1 MLVNRQVLLAET
13 EVNYG
18 VSPAPT
24 AVDNAILVENISW
37 SNEGLRMQERPV
49 VKTSFGKL
57 AHIYGG
63 SLRTLS
69 FDVELKGG
77 GLVGNT
83 QARQVPELDPL
94 LQACGFART
103 SVANAS
109 TNYAPASTAI
119 KSCYLTFA
127 MDGSVFSISGARGSC
142 SLAMETGAIPKLSFT
157 MTGHYVDM
165 AALAL
170 PAPTYSGILPKPAI
184 DLGWQFK
191 VGAGALTDI
200 AVGINAFNLELGNT
214 VSQVPDMGA
223 SDGFGEVQITGR
235 DVTGSIDP
243 ASLVYTNANAADS
256 LFRDPFK
263 FIQGNTPFQLDATH
277 NNGVAGQELLLTMP
291 RCALR
296 ELAAGEREGIQTYEF
311 SFGCAED
318 SGDDEVS
325 FIFK

>member
-1 MLVNRQVLLAET
+1 MLINRQVLLAEA
-13 EVNYG
+13 EANYG

-24 AVDNAILVENISW
+24 AADNAILVENISW

-57 AHIYGG
+57 PHVYGG

-77 GLVGNT
+77 GLIGNT
-83 QARQVPELDPL
+83 QARNAPEFDPL
-94 LQACGFART
+94 LQACGFGRT
-103 SVANAS
+103 VVANTS
-109 TNYAPASTAI
+109 HTYLPASSGI

-127 MDGSVFSISGARGSC
+127 MDGSVFSLSGARGSC
-142 SLAMETGAIPKLSFT
+142 SLAMESGAIPKLSFT

-170 PAPTYSGILPKPAI
+170 PAPVYSGVVPKPAV
-184 DLGWQFK
+184 DMGWQFK
-191 VGAGALTDI
+191 VGAGALVDI
-200 AVGINAFNLELGNT
+200 AVGINAFSLELGNT

-243 ASLVYTNANAADS
+243 ESLVYTNANAADV
-256 LFRDPFK
+256 LFRDPYK
-263 FIQGNTPFQLDATH
+263 FIQDNSTFQLEATH
-277 NNGVAGQELLLTMP
+277 NDGVAGQEVVLSMP
-291 RCALR
+291 KCALR
-296 ELAAGEREGIQTYEF
+296 ELSGGEREGIQTYEF

-318 SGDDEVS
+318 AGDDEVS
-325 FIFK
+325 FVFK